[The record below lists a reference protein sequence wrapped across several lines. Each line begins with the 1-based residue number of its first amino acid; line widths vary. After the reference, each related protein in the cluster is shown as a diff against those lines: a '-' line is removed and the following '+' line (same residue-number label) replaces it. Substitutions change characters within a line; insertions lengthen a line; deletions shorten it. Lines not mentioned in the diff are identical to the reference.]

1 MQARTGVHPRFMQ
14 CVAAVSAVI
23 GHCFPPWLKFR
34 GGKGVA
40 TSAGAL
46 FGLMPLAML
55 IGVVIWILVFWLTR
69 YVSLASIVAVTRAA
83 ARDCHYERALNQ
95 SYGKSIIL
103 LVALYRGS
111 CDLAAPFKSFPANA
125 RQGATLYSEVKI
137 GKTAILGAGAWGT
150 ALAWLWGKDGRP
162 ISLWGHNGPRIA
174 RMQKTRE
181 NSDYLPGIKLPPSVD
196 VTSDLRDCAR
206 ADLIV
211 FVTPSTALREIATR
225 LRKSI
230 ANAGAIFLS
239 CTKGIEH
246 LTGMRMSQILGEV
259 CPEHRIA
266 VLSGPNLAVEI
277 AQNLPTATVIGCD
290 DANCAA
296 SLQGILGSSRF
307 RIYTSRDVV
316 SIELGGALKNVFAI
330 AAGISDGL
338 GLGNNSKAALV
349 TRSLAELVRLGIAM
363 GGNATG
369 FYGLS
374 GAGDLI
380 LTCYSERSRN
390 HTVGERLGRGEAVA
404 QITESMK
411 TVAEGIPT
419 ARSAWECARRLNIA
433 TPIIDEVYAV
443 LYEQKKPTV
452 ALEELLRREQK
463 PEQL

>member
-1 MQARTGVHPRFMQ
+1 M
-14 CVAAVSAVI
+14 
-23 GHCFPPWLKFR
+23 
-34 GGKGVA
+34 
-40 TSAGAL
+40 
-46 FGLMPLAML
+46 
-55 IGVVIWILVFWLTR
+55 
-69 YVSLASIVAVTRAA
+69 
-83 ARDCHYERALNQ
+83 
-95 SYGKSIIL
+95 
-103 LVALYRGS
+103 
-111 CDLAAPFKSFPANA
+111 
-125 RQGATLYSEVKI
+125 KI

-150 ALAWLWGKDGRP
+150 ALAWLWEKNGRP
-162 ISLWGHNGPRIA
+162 ISLWGHNGPRIV
-174 RMQKTRE
+174 RMQKRRE
-181 NSDYLPGIKLPPSVD
+181 NSNYLPGIKLPPSVD
-196 VTSDLRDCAR
+196 VTSDLGDCAG

-211 FVTPSTALREIATR
+211 FVTPSIALREIATR
-225 LRKSI
+225 LRKFI
-230 ANAGAIFLS
+230 TNPAVVFLS

-246 LTGMRMSQILGEV
+246 LTGMRMNQILGEV
-259 CPEHRIA
+259 FPGHKIA

-290 DANCAA
+290 DVNCAA
-296 SLQGILGSSRF
+296 SLQRILGSSRF
-307 RIYTSRDVV
+307 RIYTSQDVV
-316 SIELGGALKNVFAI
+316 SIELGGALKNVFAV

-404 QITESMK
+404 QITKSMK

-419 ARSAWECARRLNIA
+419 ARSAWECARRFNIA